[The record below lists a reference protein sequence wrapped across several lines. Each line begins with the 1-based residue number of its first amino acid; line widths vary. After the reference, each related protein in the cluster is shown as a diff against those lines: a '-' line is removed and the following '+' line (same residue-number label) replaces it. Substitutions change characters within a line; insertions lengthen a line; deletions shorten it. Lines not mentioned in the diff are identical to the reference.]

1 MPLHKANG
9 SQKLHLK
16 EGQAFCIT
24 FSSDYISR
32 EHYRDPWNEVRIGRL
47 LQDLDALATTISV
60 KHCSDDG
67 SKTRPLFLV
76 TAAVDKIVLK
86 KPLSVSI
93 DMKIVEDPEDDSD
106 SVALT
111 ATFICVAIDS
121 KTGEAVPVNR
131 ILPET
136 KQEKALLEET
146 EAQNS
151 LRKSKRGKELV
162 NGEPQHRNMHGRVF
176 GGFLMHRAFELA
188 FSTAYAFAGL
198 VPCFSEVD
206 HIEFLKPVDVGDF
219 LRFKTCVLYKKPEDP
234 EQPLIHVEVVAHV
247 TSPEKRSAEVS
258 NTFYFSFTVRPEAKV
273 TMKKDLKIKNVIPET
288 EEEARPMVGL
298 KKKRQQLDGEYI

>member
-1 MPLHKANG
+1 MDLVSSSASNTILIALESPPLMNKLKSCVQKPIRLPKDAPPQ
-9 SQKLHLK
+9 SQWLTKTPS
-16 EGQAFCIT
+16 QN
-24 FSSDYISR
+24 YILR
-32 EHYRDPWNEVRIGRL
+32 EHYRDPWNEVRIGRS

-93 DMKIVEDPEDDSD
+93 DMKIVGNVIWVGRSSIEIQLEVTQPSQEDPEDDSD

-162 NGEPQHRNMHGRVF
+162 NGEVLITKNRVEA
-176 GGFLMHRAFELA
+176 MLA
-188 FSTAYAFAGL
+188 EGWIFNNIPSFS
-198 VPCFSEVD
+198 
-206 HIEFLKPVDVGDF
+206 
-219 LRFKTCVLYKKPEDP
+219 
-234 EQPLIHVEVVAHV
+234 
-247 TSPEKRSAEVS
+247 
-258 NTFYFSFTVRPEAKV
+258 
-273 TMKKDLKIKNVIPET
+273 
-288 EEEARPMVGL
+288 
-298 KKKRQQLDGEYI
+298 

>member
-162 NGEPQHRNMHGRVF
+162 NGEVLITKNRVEA
-176 GGFLMHRAFELA
+176 MLA
-188 FSTAYAFAGL
+188 EGWIFNNIPSFS
-198 VPCFSEVD
+198 
-206 HIEFLKPVDVGDF
+206 
-219 LRFKTCVLYKKPEDP
+219 
-234 EQPLIHVEVVAHV
+234 
-247 TSPEKRSAEVS
+247 
-258 NTFYFSFTVRPEAKV
+258 
-273 TMKKDLKIKNVIPET
+273 
-288 EEEARPMVGL
+288 
-298 KKKRQQLDGEYI
+298 